1 MRKVILPLLVA
12 TALSSPA
19 LALDSCRISP
29 EDAQARIC
37 VYSPSQRY
45 VVVGAVGF
53 PVNLVFGAEEHIK
66 RYDFAYTGADEKG
79 NPVETWR
86 GPGVHKKDDQQ
97 QLVEKDRF
105 RNNLPITPYFDGI
118 SALVVITTTSDGAE
132 RPYHFALVAY
142 KAATDCSQPHEA
154 DPGCIADAATTSQL
168 AFDYPADRA
177 AEAARVAAEKK
188 QAAIAAWQQQQVNR
202 KEQIAV
208 ARLKTDVFYG
218 PRNRNY
224 TNKAEAKYKYL
235 APSEVSDN
243 GWLTEFQW
251 PGNIQPP
258 TITIIDPATGE
269 ERPADAVKQGPMYVI
284 NATAPRFRL
293 HSGRDA
299 VMDVINN
306 GWHAE
311 RPDPGTGTTSPDV
324 VRTVIHEAQQ
334 R

>member
-1 MRKVILPLLVA
+1 MRKSIIPLLLGA
-12 TALSSPA
+12 ALSSPA
-19 LALDSCRISP
+19 LALDSCKVSP
-29 EDAQARIC
+29 EDVQARVC
-37 VYSPSQRY
+37 VYNPSQRY
-45 VVVGAVGF
+45 VAVGAVGF
-53 PVNLVFGAEEHIK
+53 PVNLVFGGNEHIK

-86 GPGVHKKDDQQ
+86 GPGKRAKDDQQ
-97 QLVEKDRF
+97 QPIEKDRF
-105 RNNLPITPYFDGI
+105 ISNLPITPYFEGT
-118 SALVVITTTSDGAE
+118 SSLVVITTMPDGAE
-132 RPYHFALVAY
+132 RPYHFVLVAR
-142 KAATDCSQPHEA
+142 KAGDCAANQA
-154 DPGCIADAATTSQL
+154 APGCIADAASTSQL

-177 AEAARVAAEKK
+177 AEAAKAAAEKR
-188 QAAIAAWQQQQVNR
+188 QAAIAAWRRQQADK

-224 TNKAEAKYKYL
+224 TNKAETKYKYL

-251 PGNIQPP
+251 PGNIPP
-258 TITIIDPATGE
+258 PAITIVDPATGE
-269 ERPADAVKQGPMYVI
+269 ERPADAHKQGPMYVVDT
-284 NATAPRFRL
+284 TAPRFRL
-293 HSGRDA
+293 HSGKDA

-306 GWHAE
+306 GWRPE

-324 VRTVIHEAQQ
+324 VRTVIHEVQ